1 MWMNA
6 VRKRRWSAASAAAS
20 AASSAAPSCSS
31 RSALATSRSAF
42 LWYNGRM
49 YASVMLAMERR
60 TLFSPQPAQ
69 APSPLTS
76 AS

>member
-1 MWMNA
+1 
-6 VRKRRWSAASAAAS
+6 
-20 AASSAAPSCSS
+20 
-31 RSALATSRSAF
+31 
-42 LWYNGRM
+42 M
-49 YASVMLAMERR
+49 YASVTEATARS